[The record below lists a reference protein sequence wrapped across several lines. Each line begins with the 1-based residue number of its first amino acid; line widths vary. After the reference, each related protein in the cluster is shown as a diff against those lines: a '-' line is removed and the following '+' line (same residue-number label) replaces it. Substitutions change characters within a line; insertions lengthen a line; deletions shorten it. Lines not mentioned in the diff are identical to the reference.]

1 MANQDD
7 IALMAHLMRRAGFGA
22 SRDELEARAAKGYDA
37 TVEELLNPET
47 QPPVD
52 PYMLLRHQPAALLP
66 GGQPPMGNVNYM
78 YYLVNTKRP
87 LEEKM
92 ALFWHSVFATGN
104 SKVDNYDQLL
114 EQIDLFR
121 KRGMGNYRDL
131 LLTIAKNPTMM
142 FWLDNNQNHGTAVN
156 ENWGRELL
164 ELFSLGAGNY
174 TEVDVREASRAF
186 TGWTFETK
194 LPRLPYGRFPW
205 KFEYRPEDHDDG
217 EKTFLGHK
225 GNLNGEDIINIV
237 VQQPACARFICRHL
251 YNFFVADEPQVP
263 AWPIEAPRD
272 PAAIDAMCK
281 AFINSKCEIK
291 PVLRAMFKSDFFK
304 NARYQH
310 LKSPA
315 EVVVGTLRLVGGYEL
330 PKPGY
335 GELSMQPSYM
345 GAGSAQPAVGRGLA
359 YRQGVDQQRLVDV
372 AHQLRRLAD
381 RQSRHAGRAGDHQ
394 PPEGAGHQDAGAIG
408 GQLPR
413 LARPGRGWRRHQEG
427 ADRPG
432 EVVGRDPLGQR
443 RRSPERR
450 TACRRDAAAHR
461 GDTRIPVRLNS
472 RHATTTGG
480 IDNVCNTGNA
490 EGPGAG
496 RAAAY
501 RRQRLPQHR
510 DPVQ

>member
-1 MANQDD
+1 MAHQDD

-22 SRDELEARAAKGYDA
+22 TRDELETRVKKGYDA
-37 TVEELLNPET
+37 TVEELLNPDT

-52 PYMLLRHQPAALLP
+52 PYTLLRHQPAALLP

-114 EQIDLFR
+114 EQIELFR

-131 LLTIAKNPTMM
+131 LLTIAKNPTML

-225 GNLNGEDIINIV
+225 GNFNGEDIINIV
-237 VQQPACARFICRHL
+237 VQQPACAKFICRHL

-263 AWPIEAPRD
+263 AWNIEAPRD
-272 PAAIDAMCK
+272 PAAVDALCK
-281 AFINSKCEIK
+281 VFVESKCEIK
-291 PVLRAMFKSDFFK
+291 PVLKALFTSDFFK
-304 NARYQH
+304 KARYQH

-345 GAGSAQPAVGRGLA
+345 GQDLLNPPSVEGWHTGKEWINSGSLMSRINFVASQVGNADMPGVKKIIERLKAQGTKTPEQLVSNCLDLLGPVEVGANTKKELTDAAKQWGNIGWDNDASAQ
-359 YRQGVDQQRLVDV
+359 
-372 AHQLRRLAD
+372 
-381 RQSRHAGRAGDHQ
+381 
-394 PPEGAGHQDAGAIG
+394 
-408 GQLPR
+408 
-413 LARPGRGWRRHQEG
+413 
-427 ADRPG
+427 
-432 EVVGRDPLGQR
+432 
-443 RRSPERR
+443 
-450 TACRRDAAAHR
+450 
-461 GDTRIPVRLNS
+461 N
-472 RHATTTGG
+472 ATQ
-480 IDNVCNTGNA
+480 
-490 EGPGAG
+490 
-496 RAAAY
+496 RAAEMMQLIAATREY
-501 RRQRLPQHR
+501 QFG
-510 DPVQ
+510 